1 LQLAHVR
8 ARGCDWV
15 VFDWFAFLLFLDA
28 NLTLAIKSVRIVL
41 KCFWWLA
48 VSFMFLSY
56 MCMCVGQKTSV
67 KSALKCYWWLAVSFM
82 FLLYMC
88 VCVCSAISC
97 FNGKGIWS
105 TKWTSSSI
113 EFKRQKLLSC

>member
-88 VCVCSAISC
+88 VCVFSHIM
-97 FNGKGIWS
+97 FQW
-105 TKWTSSSI
+105 
-113 EFKRQKLLSC
+113 KRHLVNKMNF